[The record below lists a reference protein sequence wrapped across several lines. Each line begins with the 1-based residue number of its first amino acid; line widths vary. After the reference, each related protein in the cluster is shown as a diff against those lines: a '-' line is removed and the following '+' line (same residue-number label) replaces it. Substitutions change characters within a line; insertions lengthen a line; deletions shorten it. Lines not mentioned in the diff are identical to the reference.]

1 MQAHSSKS
9 RIHLVLAE
17 AKVPVEGRPRKRS
30 PKEHAERISKQGAE
44 LKCGCGPW
52 NVLPVL
58 KPQRGGVRSA
68 P

>member
-1 MQAHSSKS
+1 VQANASNS
-9 RIHLVLAE
+9 RIRLALAE
-17 AKVPVEGRPRKRS
+17 AKVPIEGRPRKRS

-58 KPQRGGVRSA
+58 KPQRGGERSA